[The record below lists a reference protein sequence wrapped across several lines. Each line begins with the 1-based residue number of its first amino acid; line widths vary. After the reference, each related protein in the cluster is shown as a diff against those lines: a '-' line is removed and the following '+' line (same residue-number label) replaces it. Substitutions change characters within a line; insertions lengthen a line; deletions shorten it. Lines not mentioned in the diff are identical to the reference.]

1 MEIHLNHIQI
11 KLINSLIYFNSL
23 SLIYIPSDSQKK
35 NIYIY
40 IYIPAKK
47 KKKKQKKQKKNK
59 KKYTL
64 SVLMDDCYILPK

>member
-11 KLINSLIYFNSL
+11 KLANSLIYFNTL

-40 IYIPAKK
+40 IPSK
-47 KKKKQKKQKKNK
+47 KKKKQQKKNK
-59 KKYTL
+59 TKYTL